1 MGNRFRVVTIVLG
14 STVLF
19 AGCAPAPALGPVG
32 QAHEQAVT
40 TVISAAKN
48 FGLGGGDFRRYCGS
62 LGAQCTDSDNF
73 QSSNLVVD
81 PGSDDALMCTAF
93 FGLARDIGAT
103 WWRRDLHPDEPLT
116 NPDLAAGESA
126 CIESLGVNS
135 AEGNT
140 GQSESV
146 IVGGVIDTEAGTSG
160 YVMQINSVSHP
171 EGAADVDRGYF
182 FTVTSTDEVI
192 K

>member
-1 MGNRFRVVTIVLG
+1 MGKKREAVLG
-14 STVLF
+14 VLVGSLLL
-19 AGCAPAPALGPVG
+19 AGCSPAPALGPVG

-40 TVISAAKN
+40 VVISAAKN
-48 FGLGGGDFRRYCGS
+48 FGLGGGEIRRYCGS

-73 QSSNLVVD
+73 QSSNLVID
-81 PGSDDALMCTAF
+81 SGSDDALMCTAF

-135 AEGNT
+135 AEGNA
-140 GQSESV
+140 GQSEGV
-146 IVGGVIDTEAGTSG
+146 IVGGVIDTEDGTSG